1 MTKNVARYISLSLL
15 FLCLLTGCVP
25 ETFQFAVEYGKPG
38 SGKGEFISPSDMAMM
53 ANGDIVVADSGNNRI
68 QILSGS
74 DFSCKTAFGEFG
86 TGGNKFLGISGVAAN
101 KLSGEI
107 AVCDLKGHKIS
118 KFDSTGKQILY
129 FTDKVRC
136 PLDIEFDK
144 LGNMYVIMTKQ
155 PGVYKYNQRGVFQE
169 IIGGKGKA
177 AFVFATSIQF
187 ANDHLY
193 IADYGSKRIVKMTL
207 TGEVVQELTQ
217 KGEYEPMKGPNNVC
231 VDDKENFYILDL
243 GEVPI
248 SMLKKD
254 GTLIS
259 RIGTFGKEPGQFLY
273 PRTILARNE
282 GDVLILDYTRNV
294 ILNFKK
300 MATK

>member
-1 MTKNVARYISLSLL
+1 
-15 FLCLLTGCVP
+15 
-25 ETFQFAVEYGKPG
+25 
-38 SGKGEFISPSDMAMM
+38 FISPSDMGIAG
-53 ANGDIVVADSGNNRI
+53 NGDIIVADSGNNRI
-68 QILSGS
+68 QVLAGN
-74 DFSCKTAFGEFG
+74 DLSCKFSFGEFG
-86 TGGNKFLGISGVAAN
+86 SGGNKFLGISGLAVN
-101 KLSGEI
+101 RLSGEI

-155 PGVYKYNQRGVFQE
+155 PGIYKYNQRGVFQE
-169 IIGGKGKA
+169 IVGGKGKA
-177 AFVFATSIQF
+177 AFVFATSITF

-193 IADYGSKRIVKMTL
+193 IADYGAKRIVKMTL
-207 TGEVVQELTQ
+207 SGEVVREVTQ
-217 KGEYEPMKGPNNVC
+217 KGEYEELQGPRGVG
-231 VDDKENFYILDL
+231 VDDKENYYILDL

-248 SMLKKD
+248 SMLTKE
-254 GTLIS
+254 GALIS
-259 RIGTFGKEPGQFLY
+259 RIGVFGKEPGQFLY